1 MHVVRSCS
9 HVSQCSQGVRKVF
22 ARCSQGVRKVFAR
35 PIRPYLPS
43 RSLLLGSGPRVSQA
57 RRAQVRTAVRKALG
71 EFRRTHEEAA
81 LAAARRALD
90 PDQWEALQ
98 EVASPATYFA

>member
-1 MHVVRSCS
+1 MGGEKLYAGELRV
-9 HVSQCSQGVRKVF
+9 
-22 ARCSQGVRKVFAR
+22 
-35 PIRPYLPS
+35 
-43 RSLLLGSGPRVSQA
+43 LGTGRVPAHSNKHTQKLDML
-57 RRAQVRTAVRKALG
+57 RAQGRTAVRKALG

-90 PDQWEALQ
+90 PDQWDMLQ